1 MTVRKPAST
10 FLFAL
15 CLALTLTLTGCNLL
29 GSNEPPSKPAD
40 AKAPN
45 AAQAEEELR
54 AAQKKFDKKNQESQ
68 DANEKAAQAKSN
80 ADTLEARARKNGV
93 DINDPNSQ
101 TAKARATQ
109 KDAEDAAAQA
119 TATVSAAGQELEQAK
134 IKLEAAR
141 NPQKEPRNSTTA
153 TPTTAPTKPAE
164 GFMEELA
171 PWVLPSIAGIVGL
184 VVLAA
189 LFWWIWQ
196 AAHVANARTEELLN
210 LIIEKQSD
218 KFHELNQA
226 VSGLKDLSGRVVALQ
241 DSVFRLGQRIQTGQ
255 DEQRLNRRLSEERDT
270 YNNAPTAASNFEPP
284 ADEYADDSMDFPIAV
299 NSFLTRLG
307 NQQLVVKPDPL
318 KGILVKDPEKRG
330 QFVLARDGS
339 VPGGYFYIVPRIVR
353 FQAQEDFYNHFEQF
367 YDCARPVAGEVWVN
381 EPATVDP
388 VDGGWKLRDKGILE
402 VKS

>member
-15 CLALTLTLTGCNLL
+15 CLSLVTAIAGAGFFVRVVNAQKNKKLHAPATSTTRAQSTSETPSVTASQTGTDQQVGRAGTQDAGRGTGAQGGRNTERALTQNSRSASGQNNPPATGGQQRGDNPVSTGSGENLQQSPA
-29 GSNEPPSKPAD
+29 GETPHPTPKKTGTEEPKSTDEP
-40 AKAPN
+40 
-45 AAQAEEELR
+45 
-54 AAQKKFDKKNQESQ
+54 KKTEPTF
-68 DANEKAAQAKSN
+68 
-80 ADTLEARARKNGV
+80 V
-93 DINDPNSQ
+93 DSILAWVP
-101 TAKARATQ
+101 
-109 KDAEDAAAQA
+109 
-119 TATVSAAGQELEQAK
+119 TVLLS
-134 IKLEAAR
+134 
-141 NPQKEPRNSTTA
+141 
-153 TPTTAPTKPAE
+153 
-164 GFMEELA
+164 
-171 PWVLPSIAGIVGL
+171 
-184 VVLAA
+184 LAA
-189 LFWWIWQ
+189 LGLIGLLFWLTLATIK
-196 AAHVANARTEELLN
+196 AGEARMEGLIRGLSKKQDDRFQEL
-210 LIIEKQSD
+210 SA
-218 KFHELNQA
+218 A

-270 YNNAPTAASNFEPP
+270 YNNVPTAASNFEPP